1 MDEKKKISKYT
12 TFYMTIGMS
21 VGMMIGVMMQNFLFK
36 DKMSMGMIWGMS
48 LGMCI
53 GLAFGAA
60 KDKKLSEH
68 MMKISRMEDVPES
81 TDKFVYAV
89 DESGEEK
96 EYRVDV
102 KRIVSEK
109 FAVGD
114 IVAEEKAGYLVSLES
129 K

>member
-21 VGMMIGVMMQNFLFK
+21 VGMMIGAMMQNFLFENR
-36 DKMSMGMIWGMS
+36 MTMGMIWGMS
-48 LGMCI
+48 IGMCI

-60 KDKKLSEH
+60 RDKKLSEH

-109 FAVGD
+109 FAVDD